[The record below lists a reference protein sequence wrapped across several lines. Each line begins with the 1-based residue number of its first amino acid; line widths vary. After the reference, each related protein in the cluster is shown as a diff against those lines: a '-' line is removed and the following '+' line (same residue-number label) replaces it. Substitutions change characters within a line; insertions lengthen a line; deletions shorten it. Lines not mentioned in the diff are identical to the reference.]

1 METYQMLQV
10 AWFCLWGLLWAVYFL
25 LDGFDFGLGTLLPFL
40 GKTEEEK
47 RVIYNAAGPYWDG
60 NEVWLISAGGVTF
73 AAFPKAYAVMFSAL
87 YAPLLILL
95 FALIFRAVSYEFRSK
110 DTAPGWTQCWDVA
123 QFLGN
128 AAPALLFGVAF
139 ANLFMGIPI
148 DQDGVYHGNLI
159 ALLNPYGLAGGVLF
173 VLIFA
178 MHGALWLCL
187 KSEGALHTKAIAAAV
202 VLWPAVLIMTLAFL
216 GLTAVY
222 TKLYVNYLQLPFLA
236 VAPLLA
242 VAGLLGVR
250 FFLHSGKLL
259 CAWASSGAF
268 IIGVTFFGVLG
279 MFPNILISSM
289 NPAWSISAF
298 NGGSSSQLT
307 LTIMLGVA
315 LVFVPIVIC
324 YQFWMYR
331 TFAGPV
337 TRAQLEDEHSY

>member
-1 METYQMLQV
+1 METYQILQTT
-10 AWFCLWGLLWAVYFL
+10 WFCLWGLLWAVYFL

-110 DTAPGWTQCWDVA
+110 DTLPGWTQFWDIA

-128 AAPALLFGVAF
+128 FCPALLFSVAF
-139 ANLFMGIPI
+139 ASLFTGIPI
-148 DQDGVYHGNLI
+148 DQNGVYHGSLI
-159 ALLNPYGLAGGVLF
+159 GLLSPYGLAGGVLF

-178 MHGALWLCL
+178 LHGALWLSL
-187 KSEGALHTKAIAAAV
+187 KSEGELHTKAIAVAIG
-202 VLWPAVLIMTLAFL
+202 LWPIVLIATATFL
-216 GLTAVY
+216 GLTAWY
-222 TKLYVNYLQLPFLA
+222 TNLYANYLKYPLLA
-236 VAPLLA
+236 AAPLLA

-250 FFLHSGKLL
+250 AFLRSGKLL
-259 CAWASSGAF
+259 FAWASSGAY

-279 MFPNILISSM
+279 MFPGMVISSM
-289 NPAWSISAF
+289 NPAWSVTAY
-298 NGGSSSQLT
+298 NGSSSQLT

-315 LVFVPIVIC
+315 LVFVPVVIG

-337 TRAQLEDEHSY
+337 TRDHLRDEHSY

>member
-1 METYQMLQV
+1 METYQVLQV
-10 AWFCLWGLLWAVYFL
+10 VWFCLWGLLWAVYFL

-40 GKTEEEK
+40 GKTEDDK

-73 AAFPKAYAVMFSAL
+73 AAFPTAYAVMFSAL

-95 FALIFRAVSYEFRSK
+95 FTLIFRAVSYEFRSK
-110 DTAPGWTQCWDVA
+110 ETLPGWTQCWDIV

-128 AAPALLFGVAF
+128 FCPALLFGVAF
-139 ANLFMGIPI
+139 ANLFIGIPI
-148 DQDGVYHGNLI
+148 DQHGVYHGS
-159 ALLNPYGLAGGVLF
+159 LLGLLSPYGLAGGVLF

-178 MHGALWLCL
+178 LHGALWLCL
-187 KSEGALHTKAIAAAV
+187 KSEGNLHTRALAAAIALWPV
-202 VLWPAVLIMTLAFL
+202 VLIVTLALL
-216 GLTAVY
+216 GLTATY
-222 TKLYVNYLQLPFLA
+222 TKRYAHYLQYPFLA

-242 VAGLLGVR
+242 VAGLLGIR
-250 FFLHSGKLL
+250 FFLQSGKLL
-259 CAWASSGAF
+259 FAWASSGAF

-279 MFPNILISSM
+279 MFPGIVISSM
-289 NPAWSISAF
+289 NPAWSITAF
-298 NGGSSSQLT
+298 NGSSSQLT

-315 LVFVPIVIC
+315 LVFVPIVIG

-337 TRAQLEDEHSY
+337 TRAHLQDEHSY

>member
-1 METYQMLQV
+1 METYQTLQV
-10 AWFCLWGLLWAVYFL
+10 IWFCLWGLLWAVYFL

-47 RVIYNAAGPYWDG
+47 RIIYNAAGPYWDG

-73 AAFPKAYAVMFSAL
+73 AAFPKVYAVMFSAL

-95 FALIFRAVSYEFRSK
+95 FTLIFRAVSYEFRSK
-110 DTAPGWTQCWDVA
+110 ETLPGWTQCWDAV

-128 AAPALLFGVAF
+128 FCPALLFGVAF

-148 DQDGVYHGNLI
+148 DQHGVYHGNLL

-178 MHGALWLCL
+178 LHGALWLCL
-187 KSEGALHTKAIAAAV
+187 KSAGTLHTKALAAAIALWPV
-202 VLWPAVLIMTLAFL
+202 VLLMTLAFL
-216 GLTAVY
+216 GLTAMY
-222 TKLYVNYLQLPFLA
+222 TKLYANYLQYPFLA

-250 FFLHSGKLL
+250 CFLKAGKLL
-259 CAWASSGAF
+259 LAWASSGAF
-268 IIGVTFFGVLG
+268 IVGVTFFGVLG
-279 MFPNILISSM
+279 MFPGMLISSM
-289 NPAWSISAF
+289 NPAWTLTAF
-298 NGGSSSQLT
+298 NGSSSQLT

-324 YQFWMYR
+324 YQFWMYK

-337 TRAQLEDEHSY
+337 TREELESEHSY

>member
-10 AWFCLWGLLWAVYFL
+10 TWFCLWGLLWAVYFL

-60 NEVWLISAGGVTF
+60 NEVWLITAGGVTF

-87 YAPLLILL
+87 YAPLFILL
-95 FALIFRAVSYEFRSK
+95 FALIFRAVSYEFRNK
-110 DTAPGWTQCWDVA
+110 ETLPGWTQCWDMV

-128 AAPALLFGVAF
+128 FIPALLFGVAF

-148 DQDGVYHGNLI
+148 DQDGVYHGSLI
-159 ALLNPYGLAGGVLF
+159 GLLSPYGLAGGVLF

-178 MHGALWLCL
+178 LHGALWLSL
-187 KSEGALHTKAIAAAV
+187 KSEGALHTKAVAAAIGLWPV
-202 VLWPAVLIMTLAFL
+202 VLIVTLAFL
-216 GLTAVY
+216 GLSAYY
-222 TKLYVNYLQLPFLA
+222 TQLYANYLKYPFLA

-250 FFLHSGKLL
+250 HFLQAGKLL
-259 CAWASSGAF
+259 LAWVSSGAF

-279 MFPNILISSM
+279 MFPGMIISNM
-289 NPAWSISAF
+289 NKDWTVTAF
-298 NGGSSSQLT
+298 NGSSSQLT

-337 TRAQLEDEHSY
+337 TREDLKDEHSY

>member
-1 METYQMLQV
+1 METYQILQI

-95 FALIFRAVSYEFRSK
+95 FTLIFRAVSYEFRSK
-110 DTAPGWTQCWDVA
+110 ETLPGWTQLWDTV

-128 AAPALLFGVAF
+128 FLPALLFGVAF
-139 ANLFMGIPI
+139 ANLFRGIPI
-148 DQDGVYHGNLI
+148 DQYGIYHGSLI
-159 ALLNPYGLAGGVLF
+159 ELLNPYGLAGGVFF

-178 MHGALWLCL
+178 LHGALWLSL
-187 KSEGALHTKAIAAAV
+187 KSEGGLHTKAVAAAIG
-202 VLWPAVLIMTLAFL
+202 LWPIVLIVTLAFL
-216 GLTAVY
+216 GLTAYY
-222 TKLYVNYLQLPFLA
+222 TNLYANYLKYPLLG

-242 VAGLLGVR
+242 VVGLLGVR
-250 FFLHSGKLL
+250 CCLTSGKLL
-259 CAWASSGAF
+259 LAWASSGLF

-279 MFPNILISSM
+279 MFPGMIISSM
-289 NPAWSISAF
+289 NPAWTVTAF
-298 NGGSSSQLT
+298 NGSSSQLT

-337 TRAQLEDEHSY
+337 THEHLKDEHSY

>member
-1 METYQMLQV
+1 
-10 AWFCLWGLLWAVYFL
+10 VYFL

-40 GKTEEEK
+40 GKTEEDK

-110 DTAPGWTQCWDVA
+110 ETLPGWTQFWDIA
-123 QFLGN
+123 QFIGTFC
-128 AAPALLFGVAF
+128 PALLFGADF

-148 DQDGVYHGNLI
+148 DQNGVYHGSLI
-159 ALLNPYGLAGGVLF
+159 GLLSPYGLAGGVLF

-178 MHGALWLCL
+178 LHGALWLSL
-187 KSEGALHTKAIAAAV
+187 KSEGELHIKAIAASLC
-202 VLWPAVLIMTLAFL
+202 LWPAVLIMTLAFL
-216 GLTAVY
+216 GLTAIY
-222 TKLYVNYLQLPFLA
+222 TKLYANYLQYPFLA
-236 VAPLLA
+236 AAPLLA

-250 FFLHSGKLL
+250 GFLQSGKLL
-259 CAWASSGAF
+259 HAWASSGVF

-279 MFPNILISSM
+279 MFPGMIISSLD
-289 NPAWSISAF
+289 PAWSITAF
-298 NGGSSSQLT
+298 NGSSSQLT

-315 LVFVPIVIC
+315 LVFVPIVIA

-337 TRAQLEDEHSY
+337 TRAHLQDEHSY

>member
-1 METYQMLQV
+1 
-10 AWFCLWGLLWAVYFL
+10 
-25 LDGFDFGLGTLLPFL
+25 
-40 GKTEEEK
+40 
-47 RVIYNAAGPYWDG
+47 
-60 NEVWLISAGGVTF
+60 
-73 AAFPKAYAVMFSAL
+73 MFSAL

-110 DTAPGWTQCWDVA
+110 ETLPGWTQFWDIA

-128 AAPALLFGVAF
+128 FCPALLFGVAF

-148 DQDGVYHGNLI
+148 DQNGVYHGS
-159 ALLNPYGLAGGVLF
+159 LLGLLSPYGLAGGVLF

-178 MHGALWLCL
+178 LHGALWLCL
-187 KSEGALHTKAIAAAV
+187 KSEGELHIKAIATAIALWPV
-202 VLWPAVLIMTLAFL
+202 VLIVTLAFL
-216 GLTAVY
+216 GLTAMY
-222 TKLYVNYLQLPFLA
+222 TKLYANYLQYPFLA

-250 FFLHSGKLL
+250 GFLQSGKLL
-259 CAWASSGAF
+259 LAWASSGTF

-279 MFPNILISSM
+279 MFPGMIISSM
-289 NPAWSISAF
+289 NPAWTITAF
-298 NGGSSSQLT
+298 NGSSSQLT

-315 LVFVPIVIC
+315 LVFVPIVIG

-337 TRAQLEDEHSY
+337 TRAQLRDEHSY

>member
-1 METYQMLQV
+1 METYQTLQV

-47 RVIYNAAGPYWDG
+47 RIIYNAAGPYWDG
-60 NEVWLISAGGVTF
+60 NEVWLITAGGVTF
-73 AAFPKAYAVMFSAL
+73 AAFPKVYAVMFSAL

-110 DTAPGWTQCWDVA
+110 ETLPGWTQLWDTA

-128 AAPALLFGVAF
+128 FLPALLFGVAF

-148 DQDGVYHGNLI
+148 DQNGVYHGTLI
-159 ALLNPYGLAGGVLF
+159 GLLNPYGLAGGVLF
-173 VLIFA
+173 VLIFGL
-178 MHGALWLCL
+178 HGALWLTL
-187 KSEGALHTKAIAAAV
+187 KSEGDLQTKAVAAALCLWPV
-202 VLWPAVLIMTLAFL
+202 VLIATLAFL
-216 GLTAVY
+216 GLTAFY
-222 TKLYVNYLQLPFLA
+222 TKLYANYLQYPFLA

-242 VAGLLGVR
+242 VAGLLGAR
-250 FFLHSGKLL
+250 YFLQAGKLL
-259 CAWASSGAF
+259 HAWASSGAF

-279 MFPNILISSM
+279 MFPGMLISSM
-289 NPAWSISAF
+289 NPAWTVTAF
-298 NGGSSSQLT
+298 NGSSSKLT
-307 LTIMLGVA
+307 LIIMLGVT
-315 LVFVPIVIC
+315 LVFVPLVIG

-337 TRAQLEDEHSY
+337 TREHLKDEHSY